1 MFGGSWRL
9 GRFGGIEVRVDTSWV
24 IIALLIAYSL
34 YGEFSETFDSIG
46 TPAAVG
52 LAVVFALLFFGSV
65 LAHEMGHALVARWRG
80 IPVRGITLF
89 LFGGATHAR
98 VESKGPKDEFLV
110 TVVGPLTSLA
120 LGGAFLGISRLGLPA
135 PIAGGFGY
143 LGAVNI
149 ALAVFNLL
157 PGFPLDGGRVLRS
170 AVWKATGSLTRAT
183 LVASVAG
190 QIVGYL
196 MIGAGL
202 LLVFVRTLFS
212 GIWLAAI
219 GWFLAQAARSQ
230 YEELRM
236 RRVLEDVEAGDLVTG
251 DVATIPAYI
260 TVRDAVDRYLVRHD
274 RGAFPVEDE
283 EGRTLGVLTL
293 GSVKRIP
300 QEEWTTRRVEEAT
313 EPLDQQYTVDAGAR
327 MDRVLSMLQ
336 EGEARRCLVLRD
348 GHVVGILTPADVALW
363 FRRRRALRS

>member
-34 YGEFSETFDSIG
+34 YGEFSETYESIG
-46 TPAAVG
+46 TAAAVG

-65 LAHEMGHALVARWRG
+65 LAHEMGHAVVARWRG

-120 LGGAFLGISRLGLPA
+120 LGGAFLGIARLGMPA

-170 AVWKATGSLTRAT
+170 AIWKATGSLTRAT
-183 LVASVAG
+183 VVASIAG
-190 QIVGYL
+190 QVVGYL
-196 MIGAGL
+196 MVGAGL
-202 LLVFVRTLFS
+202 FLVFLPSLFS

-251 DVATIPAYI
+251 DVATIPADI
-260 TVRDAVDRYLVRHD
+260 TVRDAVDRYLQD
-274 RGAFPVEDE
+274 RGAFPVADQD
-283 EGRTLGVLTL
+283 GRTIGVLTP
-293 GSVKRIP
+293 GSVKQIP
-300 QEEWTTRRVEEAT
+300 PEEWTTRRAGEAT
-313 EPLDQQYTVDAGAR
+313 EPMDQQYTVDAEAR
-327 MDRVLSMLQ
+327 MDQVLSMLQ

-348 GHVVGILTPADVALW
+348 GHVVGILTPADVARW
-363 FRRRRALRS
+363 FQRRRALRS